1 MRLSRVIR
9 SISPGLTRFRF
20 VFWLLTNFR
29 PNKGQPCCFKARSEG
44 FIMQRA
50 ASVGQNLYRK
60 ALKTRRRTLVIV
72 GLFSAIIN
80 VLMLTGP
87 IYMLQIYDR
96 VLSSGSIPT
105 LQGLFIVVVILYVF
119 LGFYQFLRAR
129 LMSRAAYRLDQD
141 LGERAMTF
149 WMQEG
154 VDDRPQRH
162 SPVRDLGMVR
172 SFMSSPALL
181 GVFDLPWIPLF
192 LIVIFAIHPW
202 LGYLTVAGAGIMIA
216 AAILNQMLTKG
227 ATAASA
233 QGEATEQEFLEAS
246 RRNAAAI
253 MTQGMK
259 DAVVARWRQLHD
271 AALAK
276 GQEGVDRT
284 EFFSSFS
291 RSFRLL
297 LQSALLTVGA
307 YLALQQEITPGMII
321 ATSIIAGRALAPVD
335 QVLGQWS
342 AISRGMAAHK
352 RLLAAFDAMPEEKR
366 ALTLPEPKG
375 RLSVSG
381 LIKLMPPQSHIKGRQ
396 RILNEVSFELSPG
409 DGLGVI
415 GNSAAGKSSLAKL
428 LVGAWRPDA
437 GDVRLDGAALDQW
450 RPEELGRHTG
460 YLPQSVEVLPGTI
473 AENISRFDPQ
483 PLDSDII
490 AAAKI
495 AGVHEMILAFPDGYS
510 TVIGRQ
516 AQPLSS
522 GQIQQLGL
530 ARAVYR
536 LPKLVVLDEPNSNL
550 DIKGDEA
557 MSAAIQAL
565 RDNGSVVIVMAHR
578 PSALV
583 SLNKVLMLRNGRVAY
598 FGDKEGLAGAS
609 KAAAPGPRVVSE
621 GKR

>member
-1 MRLSRVIR
+1 MRQA
-9 SISPGLTRFRF
+9 
-20 VFWLLTNFR
+20 VF
-29 PNKGQPCCFKARSEG
+29 K
-44 FIMQRA
+44 
-50 ASVGQNLYRK
+50 GQNLYRT
-60 ALKTRRRTLVIV
+60 ALKQLRRTLVIV

-105 LQGLFIVVVILYVF
+105 LQGLFVVVVILYVF
-119 LGFYQFLRAR
+119 LGFYQFLRSR
-129 LMSRAAYRLDQD
+129 LLSRAGYRLDQD
-141 LGERAMTF
+141 LGDRAMTYC
-149 WMQEG
+149 MQQSL
-154 VDDRPQRH
+154 DTDAQRYN
-162 SPVRDLGMVR
+162 PVSDLGVMR
-172 SFMSSPALL
+172 SFMSSPAIL

-192 LIVIFAIHPW
+192 LVVIFAIHPL
-202 LGYLTVAGAGIMIA
+202 LGYLTIAGAGIMIA
-216 AAILNQMLTKG
+216 VAILNQVLTKD
-227 ATAASA
+227 ASAASA
-233 QGEATEQEFLEAS
+233 QREGAEQEFLEAS
-246 RRNAAAI
+246 RRSAAAI
-253 MTQGMK
+253 MTQGMR
-259 DAVVARWRQLHD
+259 DAVVARWRKLHNS
-271 AALAK
+271 ALTK
-276 GQEGVDRT
+276 GQEGIDRT

-352 RLLAAFDAMPEEKR
+352 RLLAVFYIIPEEKR
-366 ALTLPEPKG
+366 RLSFPEPKG
-375 RLSVSG
+375 RLVVKS
-381 LIKLMPPQSHIKGRQ
+381 LIKLMPPQSHIKGRE
-396 RILNEVSFELSPG
+396 RILNQVSFELLPG

-437 GDVRLDGAALDQW
+437 GDVRLDGVALHQW
-450 RPEELGRHTG
+450 RPEELGHHIG

-473 AENISRFDPQ
+473 AENISRFEPQ
-483 PLDSDII
+483 PLDTDVIQ
-490 AAAKI
+490 AARI
-495 AGVHEMILAFPDGYS
+495 AGVHDMILTFPDGYS
-510 TVIGRQ
+510 TVVGAH

-530 ARAVYR
+530 ARAIYR
-536 LPKLVVLDEPNSNL
+536 LPKLVVLDEPNSNM
-550 DIKGDEA
+550 DADGDDA
-557 MSAAIQAL
+557 MSSAIQTL

-583 SLNKVLMLRNGRVAY
+583 SLNKLLLLRAGRVVY
-598 FGDKEGLAGAS
+598 FGDKD
-609 KAAAPGPRVVSE
+609 KTIRAANSTAPGPRSVS
-621 GKR
+621 GGQS